1 MIAMRA
7 SEIADVVGGR
17 LEGADFVFSGS
28 VVMDSRDVEAG
39 SLFVALPGE
48 HVDGH
53 DYVQSAVDSG
63 AALAL
68 VARDLGAAEISSII
82 VPDVGV
88 ALIRL
93 AAEVRAR
100 LPHLTVVGIT
110 GSQGKTTTKDILL
123 QVLNQFDETVAPKDS
138 FNNEIGLPLTI
149 LKCSQKTK
157 YLVLEFGATHIGDIE
172 KLASIADIDV
182 AVVLV
187 VGNAHVG
194 EFGSLEN
201 IAQAKFELV
210 QSLSDGGVAVLGTYD
225 PHTIDMALRAPG
237 QVVTFGPHGKIH
249 AEKMSL
255 IDGEPVFLF
264 HDQKIHLHFTG
275 AHQVANAEAVLAIC
289 ESLNLDTK
297 KVVTGLNAAR
307 PLSKWRMERSH
318 TLGGALL
325 LNDCYNANPESMAAA
340 LVTVAE
346 IGRERAGRAV
356 AILGEMRELGESSR
370 SAHESIGRLVAQLE
384 ISQLVGI
391 GGAGETMV
399 KAALLEGHKDAR
411 SFGDHE
417 AALRFVEAGLHSRD
431 VILVKA
437 SRGTHLEGIAARL
450 AGGGSE

>member
-7 SEIADVVGGR
+7 SEIAEVIGGR
-17 LEGADFVFSGS
+17 LHGTDFLFSGS
-28 VVMDSRDVEAG
+28 VVIDSREAETG
-39 SLFVALPGE
+39 SLFAALPGE

-53 DYVQSAVDSG
+53 DYVLAAAENG
-63 AALAL
+63 AILAL
-68 VARDLGAAEISSII
+68 VAHDLGATEISLIV
-82 VPDVGV
+82 VPDVAA
-88 ALIRL
+88 ALMLL
-93 AAEVRAR
+93 AAEVRTR

-110 GSQGKTTTKDILL
+110 GSQGKTTTKDMLL
-123 QVLNQFDETVAPKDS
+123 QVLKQFDETVAPKDS

-149 LKCSQKTK
+149 LKCTQKTK

-172 KLASIADIDV
+172 KLASIANIDV

-187 VGNAHVG
+187 VGSAHVG
-194 EFGSLEN
+194 EFGSVEN

-255 IDGEPVFLF
+255 IDGEPTFLV

-275 AHQVANAEAVLAIC
+275 AHQVANAEATLAIC
-289 ESLNLDTK
+289 EALNLDRTQ
-297 KVVTGLNAAR
+297 VVAGLNAAR

-346 IGRERAGRAV
+346 IGSERAGRAV

-384 ISQLVGI
+384 ISRLVGI
-391 GGAGETMV
+391 GEAGETMV
-399 KAALLEGHKDAR
+399 KAALVEGHQDAH
-411 SFGDHE
+411 SFGDHD
-417 AALRFVEAGLHSRD
+417 AALRFVEADLRSRD

-437 SRGTHLEGIAARL
+437 SRGTHLEGIASRL
-450 AGGGSE
+450 AGGVAK